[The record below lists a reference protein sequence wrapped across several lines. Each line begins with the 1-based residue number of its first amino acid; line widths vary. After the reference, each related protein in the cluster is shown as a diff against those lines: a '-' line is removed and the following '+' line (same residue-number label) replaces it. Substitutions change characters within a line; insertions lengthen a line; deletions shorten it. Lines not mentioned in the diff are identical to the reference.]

1 MNKKYSPKIEVELR
15 SIFKKNKFDQLKK
28 YLNEKAE
35 YLGPDDK
42 DVCFF
47 ILPDKFVKVVNN
59 VSTKTAKIV
68 IKLSSIA
75 KGQNDFE
82 EIEIAIDPQDFEK
95 ATKLFRAIPFEQ
107 IEWSFQ
113 KRHNYRIDDVELALK
128 WTQSWGY
135 HLELEKVVED
145 KGEVNLA
152 IERLREV
159 ARELG
164 VKIMTEKEL
173 KDFAKKID
181 NNYKK
186 GKYEKGAMSTSFGK

>member
-1 MNKKYSPKIEVELR
+1 MNKAYNLKIEVELR
-15 SIFKKNKFDQLKK
+15 SIFKKAKFDQLKK
-28 YLNEKAE
+28 YLDEKAE

-68 IKLSSIA
+68 VKLSSIA

-82 EIEIAIDPQDFEK
+82 EIEIAINPSDFEK
-95 ATKLFRAIPFEQ
+95 ATKLFEAIPFEQ

-113 KRHNYRIDDVELALK
+113 KRHNYRLGDVELALK

-135 HLELEKVVED
+135 HLELEKMVEN
-145 KGEVNLA
+145 KSEVDMA
-152 IERLREV
+152 IEKLNKV
-159 ARELG
+159 AKELG
-164 VKIMTEKEL
+164 VKIMTEKDL
-173 KDFAKKID
+173 KAFAEKID

-186 GKYEKGAMSTSFGK
+186 GKYEKGAISTS